1 MKILVL
7 GGTGAMGIHLVQLLS
22 ESGHTTYVTSRTKHE
37 PKNNIQFIQGNA
49 RNIDFISRLLEEK
62 WDAIIDFMVYTTA
75 EFKQKYKLFLQST
88 KQYIFIS
95 SARVYADSNEP
106 ITEISPRLLD
116 ISKDVEYLSSDEY
129 ALTKARQED
138 ILQNSGKTN
147 WTIIRPYITYSENR
161 LQLGVL
167 EKEEWLYRA
176 LHGKTIVFSK
186 DIASKI
192 TTLTYGFD
200 VSKGIFAIIG
210 NKKSLGQIFH
220 ITSNESVTWQQV
232 LDIYLKVLE
241 KYLEKKPKVLLQ
253 ELKDFE
259 LWRPSKYQIYY
270 DRLYNRKFDNT
281 KIASFVDVQSYTILE
296 EGLSKSIEKFIQNP
310 TFANINWTAEA
321 LKDKYT
327 NEYTSLIKIYG
338 VKQKF
343 KYLVIRYF
351 YRLYVLLKK

>member
-22 ESGHTTYVTSRTKHE
+22 ESGYNTYVTSRTEHG
-37 PKNNIQFIQGNA
+37 PKNNIKFINGNA
-49 RNIDFISRLLEEK
+49 RNIDFISKLLEEK
-62 WDAIIDFMVYTTA
+62 WDAIIDFMVYSTA
-75 EFKQKYKLFLQST
+75 EFKQRYKLFLQST
-88 KQYIFIS
+88 EQYIFIS

-106 ITEISPRLLD
+106 ITETSPRLLD

-232 LDIYLKVLE
+232 IDIYLKVLE
-241 KYLEKKPKVLLQ
+241 KYFEKKPKVLLQ

-270 DRLYNRKFDNT
+270 DRLYNRTFSNS
-281 KIASFVDVQSYTILE
+281 KISQYNNINFTSVERGLQNSLE
-296 EGLSKSIEKFIQNP
+296 TFLAKP
-310 TFANINWTAEA
+310 TFKNINWKAEA
-321 LKDKYT
+321 LKDRYT
-327 NEYTSLIKIYG
+327 KEHSPLDEINGFKQKIVYLIIRYMYSIYTLIK
-338 VKQKF
+338 
-343 KYLVIRYF
+343 
-351 YRLYVLLKK
+351 KK